1 MEGETARMGA
11 LFPKRHSMIQY
22 HPAKAHIFGSCDEWS
37 HCGGLATLFQVA
49 MRDLYIGRHLEVNLS
64 TNQSMFTKE
73 THDTHTVRK
82 TAFVEALSL
91 HRADL
96 EGVSLIS

>member
-1 MEGETARMGA
+1 MEGETAHMWA

-22 HPAKAHIFGSCDEWS
+22 HPAKGHIFGSCDGWS
-37 HCGGLATLFQVA
+37 HYGGLATLFQVA
-49 MRDLYIGRHLEVNLS
+49 MRDLYIDSHLEVNIS
-64 TNQSMFTKE
+64 TNQSRLTKE

-82 TAFVEALSL
+82 ATEALSL